1 MILDQVFSLFQKVD
15 LVSFAVL
22 LPAAVFLLHLIPWL
36 LDPHGIRS
44 IPGPFLAKFS
54 DAWLGWVSAQGHRSE
69 VVHEMHKK
77 YGKFRPNTS
86 LD

>member
-1 MILDQVFSLFQKVD
+1 MFSQHLFSVLDKVD
-15 LVSFAVL
+15 LVSLAFLVPAVVL
-22 LPAAVFLLHLIPWL
+22 LAHFAPWF

-54 DAWLGWVSAQGHRSE
+54 DAWLGWISAQGHRSE

-77 YGKFRPNTS
+77 YGGFRSN
-86 LD
+86 